1 MACVEAGFTT
11 CRHSLGGPCYGGLVP
26 VPVPSTNG
34 ADLGSIK
41 KGTAILEC
49 RAIAQ
54 SEKTDEARSLVGL
67 LFDQYRRSALVDHKT
82 NCVVA
87 PCLVRRCT
95 WIPNIDHRS
104 CTLGDRSAE
113 DPRHA
118 LGKSS
123 LVPRSTY
130 TIFNFS
136 AESRDSKKAL
146 RFRRVRIRRGCRGP
160 RYEDWQLSPIADAT
174 RFGCSLSRCA
184 GQFVGELER
193 HLELLGRRTGY
204 LGVIGLFSIR
214 DITRANP
221 SSAKGEVHSFASV
234 GKQHFGCAKDSEFS
248 VVGRAIEHDSHPI
261 TLVRDIA

>member
-1 MACVEAGFTT
+1 MLRWMRRLTVKRDQDTTDRPRIGFRRTRTQSAAADGTRTRTRRLFELRRCRSSIEVVRDNVWTNGPVPRFEAGFIA
-11 CRHSLGGPCYGGLVP
+11 CRHGLGGPCYGGLAP
-26 VPVPSTNG
+26 EPVPSTNG
-34 ADLGSIK
+34 VDLGSKK
-41 KGTAILEC
+41 KGPLFWNSG
-49 RAIAQ
+49 Q
-54 SEKTDEARSLVGL
+54 SPKAKRPTRPEVSSVFSLINTVD
-67 LFDQYRRSALVDHKT
+67 DQYRRSALVDHKT
-82 NCVVA
+82 NCIVA

-174 RFGCSLSRCA
+174 RFGCALS
-184 GQFVGELER
+184 
-193 HLELLGRRTGY
+193 
-204 LGVIGLFSIR
+204 
-214 DITRANP
+214 
-221 SSAKGEVHSFASV
+221 
-234 GKQHFGCAKDSEFS
+234 
-248 VVGRAIEHDSHPI
+248 
-261 TLVRDIA
+261 